1 MTRIRLFQ
9 RLHYLTPLAI
19 VMFLFAAHGPAS
31 AHEPADRAAGHVVVG
46 DSIECSVVF
55 DPGVPQIGLGYVQPF
70 HEYVE
75 SQLGLDLDLVN
86 LCEIGATSREVV
98 TEQLI
103 DAAFEARARDVVV
116 VTVGG
121 IGGNNLRR
129 FIVSP
134 QGRTCTVLGFNTCL
148 NRLNALL
155 NEIEQNIRLTLQTLR
170 KAVGDEN
177 AIIIRTQYNALRG
190 TSVLNTPC
198 APPELIALA
207 DVAFEGG
214 GLLEGLN
221 QRIRRLAAD
230 FDAGVA
236 DIFLPFFLN
245 PGLISG
251 DCIHPTDA
259 GYLVIQNESES
270 AF

>member
-1 MTRIRLFQ
+1 MSSIRLIQ
-9 RLHYLTPLAI
+9 RLLYLTPLALI
-19 VMFLFAAHGPAS
+19 IFLYLDQGRAL
-31 AHEPADRAAGHVVVG
+31 AHEPAERVAGHVVVG

-55 DPGVPQIGLGYVQPF
+55 DPGVPQFGVGYVQPF
-70 HEYVE
+70 HDYVE
-75 SQLGLDLDLVN
+75 TELGSTLDLVN
-86 LCEIGATSREVV
+86 LCKIGATSREVV

-121 IGGNNLRR
+121 VGGNNLRR

-134 QGRTCTVLGFNTCL
+134 EGRTCSVLGFDTCI
-148 NRLNALL
+148 NRLDALL

-170 KAVGDEN
+170 KEVGDEN
-177 AIIIRTQYNALRG
+177 AIVVRTQYNSLRG
-190 TSVLNTPC
+190 TSIFGTPC
-198 APPELIALA
+198 APPELVGLG
-207 DVAFEGG
+207 DVALEGG

-221 QRIRRLAAD
+221 QRIRRIAAE

-236 DIFLPFFLN
+236 DIFFPFAAD
-245 PGLISG
+245 PSLISG
-251 DCIHPTDA
+251 DCIHPTED
-259 GYLVIQNESES
+259 GYIVILNASVS